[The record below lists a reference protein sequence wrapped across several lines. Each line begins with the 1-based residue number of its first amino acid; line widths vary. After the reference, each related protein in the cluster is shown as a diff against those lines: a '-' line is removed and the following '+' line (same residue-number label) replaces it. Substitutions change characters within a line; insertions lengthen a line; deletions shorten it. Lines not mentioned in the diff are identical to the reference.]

1 VSPVPSLMR
10 RFIRSAAGIKRAN
23 NLRYD
28 LDCGSLVFT
37 DEEIRNIIAANDPS
51 VPGGGWK
58 PEALAWAESLAF
70 QPFTSRA
77 GETAKERIEKSITQD
92 VAYLKAHPLIKP
104 TVKITGWLYDL
115 ETGKVE
121 EVS

>member
-1 VSPVPSLMR
+1 MR